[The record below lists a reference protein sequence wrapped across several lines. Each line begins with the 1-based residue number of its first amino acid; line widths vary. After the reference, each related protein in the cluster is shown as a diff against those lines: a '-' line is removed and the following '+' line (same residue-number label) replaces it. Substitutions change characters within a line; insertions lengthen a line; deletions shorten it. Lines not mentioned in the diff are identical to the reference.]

1 MDSKISSLN
10 LVETVTQDDVL
21 PIVNNGETKKVKVSQ
36 LNGKTNLTPTQ
47 TSTNFTINSDTGT
60 DAIIPLGNGTLAGAS
75 LNDYTTAEK
84 SKLAGIAAG
93 AEVNVNADWNATSGD
108 AQILNKPTI
117 PIVTGFVPY
126 TGATTNVD
134 LGEFELKAG
143 QVSLDI
149 TPTGTP
155 TVGTTQWNDNLGSSE
170 TTLKGGTVVLKNGVD
185 LVARVV
191 NKVTPNTTLTK
202 ANYSAVRISG
212 AQGQRLAVELA
223 RANNDANSV
232 DTIGLVTETI
242 ATNQEGFIITMGQI
256 EDINTTGS
264 LQGETWVDG
273 DVLYLSPTTAGR
285 LTNIKPTGLTGHIVV
300 IGYVEYSHAIQGKI
314 YVKVMNGW
322 ELDELH
328 NVYIDNTLANE
339 DFLQYESSTELWKNK
354 QLTATLIRSKLGIT
368 TLSGSNTGDNATN
381 TQYSGLATSKQDTLQ
396 STVNIKSVNGN
407 SLLGSGDL
415 TVSASTPSQSAFTI
429 LANNTNASAVPTEQV
444 YKEVAEKSLSGTGM
458 IATGGTLPT
467 GTNTHFYMWSQVGNL
482 VTVRINLQFGTAGTC
497 SGIAIPFA
505 NMPDIPQI
513 PQHPSIYATALD
525 VITHGSGNLAGSK
538 AFGTF
543 SVGNGT
549 SAIRI
554 KTTGAPNTY
563 EFLVG
568 RASGSYNNGW
578 IHIEY
583 YI

>member
-1 MDSKISSLN
+1 MDKKISELD
-10 LVETVTQDDVL
+10 LVTTLDTGDVL
-21 PIVNNGETKKVKVSQ
+21 PIVNQLTTKKVTVAKLIDGLATTAYVDGKDALKVDKVT
-36 LNGKTNLTPTQ
+36 GKGL
-47 TSTNFTINSDTGT
+47 STE
-60 DAIIPLGNGTLAGAS
+60 
-75 LNDYTTAEK
+75 DYTTAEK

-93 AEVNVNADWNATSGD
+93 AEVNVNADWNAISGD

-117 PIVTGFVPY
+117 PSVTGFVPY

-143 QVSLDI
+143 QVSLDT

-155 TVGTTQWNDNLGSSE
+155 TVGTTKWNDNLGSSE

-185 LVARVV
+185 LVARIV

-223 RANNDANSV
+223 RANNDANSA

-300 IGYVEYSHAIQGKI
+300 IGYVEYAHAIQGKI

-339 DFLQYESSTELWKNK
+339 DFLQYESSTDLWKNK

-396 STVNIKSVNGN
+396 STVNIKSINGN

-415 TVSASTPSQSAFTI
+415 VISGGGSTPQSAYTI
-429 LANNTNASAVPTEQV
+429 LANNTNASAVPTEQPFENITNAT
-444 YKEVAEKSLSGTGM
+444 YDGATPTWTGTTAPSGT
-458 IATGGTLPT
+458 TQHTYSL
-467 GTNTHFYMWSQVGNL
+467 SQVGNL
-482 VTVRINLQFGTAGTC
+482 VTLTINL
-497 SGIAIPFA
+497 S
-505 NMPDIPQI
+505 
-513 PQHPSIYATALD
+513 YATAGLSLTSVSCELPSTAPTPVLPTSVTTAGD
-525 VITHGSGNLAGSK
+525 VINYATGWLTTSK
-538 AFGTF
+538 AI
-543 SVGNGT
+543 
-549 SAIRI
+549 A
-554 KTTGAPNTY
+554 TTNFPVCAFRLKSTLPNVF
-563 EFLVG
+563 EVVVV
-568 RASGSYNNGW
+568 RSPASSYRYAYAT
-578 IHIEY
+578 IQY
-583 YI
+583 FV

>member
-1 MDSKISSLN
+1 MDKKISELD
-10 LVETVTQDDVL
+10 LVTTLDTGDVL
-21 PIVNNGETKKVKVSQ
+21 PIVNQLTTKKVTVAKLIDGLATTAYVDGKDALKVDKVT
-36 LNGKTNLTPTQ
+36 GKGL
-47 TSTNFTINSDTGT
+47 STE
-60 DAIIPLGNGTLAGAS
+60 
-75 LNDYTTAEK
+75 DYTTAEK

-93 AEVNVNADWNATSGD
+93 AEVNVNADWNAVSGD

-117 PIVTGFVPY
+117 PSVTGFVPY

-143 QVSLDI
+143 QVSLDL

-155 TVGTTQWNDNLGSSE
+155 TVGTTQWNDSFGSTQ
-170 TTLKGGTVVLKNGVD
+170 TTLKGGTVILKNGVD

-202 ANYSAVRISG
+202 ANYQAVRISG

-223 RANNDANSV
+223 QGNNDANSA

-300 IGYVEYSHAIQGKI
+300 IGYVEYAHAIQGKI

-339 DFLQYESSTELWKNK
+339 DFLQYESSTDLWKNK
-354 QLTATLIRSKLGIT
+354 QLTATLIKSKLGIT

-396 STVNIKSVNGN
+396 STVNIKSINGN

-415 TVSASTPSQSAFTI
+415 VISGGGSTPQSAFTI

-444 YKEVAEKSLSGTGM
+444 FENITN
-458 IATGGTLPT
+458 ATYDGAIPTWT
-467 GTNTHFYMWSQVGNL
+467 GTTAPSGATQHTYSLSQVGNM
-482 VTVRINLQFGTAGTC
+482 VTLIINLSYATAGSNLT
-497 SGIAIPFA
+497 AVTF
-505 NMPDIPQI
+505 DL
-513 PQHPSIYATALD
+513 PSTAPTPALPSSVTTALD
-525 VITHGSGNLAGSK
+525 VINYGSGMIAVAKTIPAATAPFCALRLKS
-538 AFGTF
+538 
-543 SVGNGT
+543 T
-549 SAIRI
+549 S
-554 KTTGAPNTY
+554 PNVC
-563 EFLVG
+563 EVVIN
-568 RASGSYNNGW
+568 RAAAAYRYAYAT
-578 IHIEY
+578 IQY
-583 YI
+583 FV

>member
-1 MDSKISSLN
+1 MDKKISELD
-10 LVETVTQDDVL
+10 LVTTLDTGDVL
-21 PIVNNGETKKVKVSQ
+21 PIVNQSTTKKVTVAKLIDGLATTAYVNSQDALKVDKVT
-36 LNGKTNLTPTQ
+36 GKGL
-47 TSTNFTINSDTGT
+47 STE
-60 DAIIPLGNGTLAGAS
+60 
-75 LNDYTTAEK
+75 DYTTTEK
-84 SKLAGIAAG
+84 NKLAGIAAG

-117 PIVTGFVPY
+117 PSVTGFVPY

-155 TVGTTQWNDNLGSSE
+155 TVGTTKWNDNLGSSE

-202 ANYSAVRISG
+202 ANYQAVRISG
-212 AQGQRLAVELA
+212 AQGQKLAVQLA
-223 RANNDANSV
+223 QGNNDANSA

-285 LTNIKPTGLTGHIVV
+285 LTNIKPTGATGHIVV
-300 IGYVEYSHAIQGKI
+300 IGYVEYAHAIQGKI

-339 DFLQYESSTELWKNK
+339 DFLQYESSTDLWKNK

-407 SLLGSGDL
+407 SLLGSGNL
-415 TVSASTPSQSAFTI
+415 VISATAAAQSAFTI

-444 YKEVAEKSLSGTGM
+444 FENITNATYDGATPFWNGTTAPSGAIQHTYSL
-458 IATGGTLPT
+458 
-467 GTNTHFYMWSQVGNL
+467 SQVGNMVTL
-482 VTVRINLQFGTAGTC
+482 VINLSYATAGSNLT
-497 SGIAIPFA
+497 GVNFEL
-505 NMPDIPQI
+505 
-513 PQHPSIYATALD
+513 PSTAPTPELPTSVTTALD
-525 VITHGSGNLAGSK
+525 VISY
-538 AFGTF
+538 
-543 SVGNGT
+543 
-549 SAIRI
+549 I
-554 KTTGAPNTY
+554 TGAITTTKASVVSGTPVCSFRLKSTSPNVCEVSITRTAAAFRY
-563 EFLVG
+563 AYATIQYFV
-568 RASGSYNNGW
+568 
-578 IHIEY
+578 
-583 YI
+583 

>member
-1 MDSKISSLN
+1 MDKKISELD
-10 LVETVTQDDVL
+10 LVTTLDTGDVL
-21 PIVNNGETKKVKVSQ
+21 PIVNQLTTKKVTVAKLIDGLATTAYVNSQDALKVDKVT
-36 LNGKTNLTPTQ
+36 GKGL
-47 TSTNFTINSDTGT
+47 STE
-60 DAIIPLGNGTLAGAS
+60 
-75 LNDYTTAEK
+75 DYTTEEK

-117 PIVTGFVPY
+117 PSVTGFVPY

-212 AQGQRLAVELA
+212 AQGQRLAVQLA
-223 RANNDANSV
+223 QGNNDANSA

-273 DVLYLSPTTAGR
+273 DVLYLSPTIAGR

-300 IGYVEYSHAIQGKI
+300 IGYVEYAHAIQGKI

-339 DFLQYESSTELWKNK
+339 DFLQYESSTDLWKNK
-354 QLTATLIRSKLGIT
+354 QLTATLIKSKLGIT

-415 TVSASTPSQSAFTI
+415 TISATAAAQSAFTI

-444 YKEVAEKSLSGTGM
+444 FENITN
-458 IATGGTLPT
+458 ATYDGATPTWT
-467 GTNTHFYMWSQVGNL
+467 GTTAPSGATQHTYSLSQVGNM
-482 VTVRINLQFGTAGTC
+482 VTLIINLSYATAGSNLT
-497 SGIAIPFA
+497 AVTF
-505 NMPDIPQI
+505 DL
-513 PQHPSIYATALD
+513 PSTAPTPALPSSVTTALD
-525 VITHGSGNLAGSK
+525 VINY
-538 AFGTF
+538 
-543 SVGNGT
+543 GNGMIAVAKTIPAATAPFCALRLKST
-549 SAIRI
+549 S
-554 KTTGAPNTY
+554 PNVC
-563 EFLVG
+563 EVVIN
-568 RASGSYNNGW
+568 RAAASYRYAYAT
-578 IHIEY
+578 IQY
-583 YI
+583 FV